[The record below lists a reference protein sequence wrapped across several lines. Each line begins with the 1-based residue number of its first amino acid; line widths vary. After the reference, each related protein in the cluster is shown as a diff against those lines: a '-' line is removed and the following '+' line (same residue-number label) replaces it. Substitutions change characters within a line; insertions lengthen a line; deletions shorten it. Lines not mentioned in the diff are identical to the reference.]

1 MVHCISGSMYRIDRI
16 KRNLKYLRSLT
27 GIISQDNEK
36 LSKNYVLD
44 CYTHKLKEMEDDI
57 EELDKFVTFIKAIK
71 K

>member
-1 MVHCISGSMYRIDRI
+1 MYRIDRI